1 MPKLEA
7 QGKFKEKF
15 IPSTQISVP
24 AKIFKL
30 KIQFTQGND
39 YYGKTCHEA
48 GEKISP

>member
-15 IPSTQISVP
+15 ISSVQISVP
-24 AKIFKL
+24 SKIFKL
-30 KIQFTQGND
+30 KIQLTQGND
-39 YYGKTCHEA
+39 YYRKTCHEA